1 MSGAQDGGEVGALKV
16 GATVGVLLG
25 ERDGVDNV
33 GDFEGLTV
41 GKSVGLDIV
50 GDVDGVDTEG
60 VCEGERNGD

>member
-25 ERDGVDNV
+25 EGDGVDNG